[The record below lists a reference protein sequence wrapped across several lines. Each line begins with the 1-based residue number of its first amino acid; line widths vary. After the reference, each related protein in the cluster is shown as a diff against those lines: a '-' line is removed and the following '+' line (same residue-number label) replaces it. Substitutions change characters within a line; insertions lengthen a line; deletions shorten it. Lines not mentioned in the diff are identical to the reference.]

1 MMDRQEVLAMAQQDP
16 RFQQAADAMEQQ
28 LASVQATPE
37 QLDELAHT
45 LEFVMEHP
53 EQYAKI
59 RAAAIE
65 RGFAREQDIPQEFDP
80 KFVIAMLLA
89 LYELEDRMSGQQEQ
103 APEEV
108 APMPPEQPQMARGGL
123 AQLGRGG
130 DTMLAHINPREAEVL
145 RRMGGSGGVNPNT
158 GLHEFKGGGLSDIV
172 SIVAPVA
179 LSYFTG
185 GLGMGAIGGGALAGG
200 LSAGLMGGDVGK
212 GALGGALSGGLGNS
226 IGGAA
231 GDYLGTAMGT
241 TFGDTAKNALG
252 NALVGGVAGATQGR
266 GFGEGAVTGALGS
279 LAGNAIGGMAG
290 ADGSALSQGM
300 KQAGST
306 FGNALTA
313 GYSPQQALVGGA
325 LSGLATGMRASSRPS
340 DIATRRDYASG
351 LTNSTK
357 VGASVASGDGYGGA
371 PAGGDSGFGLNLKT
385 LSMAPPLLSLLGMAE
400 TPQQIQQAA
409 ASSMSP
415 EQKEYFN
422 RVSPQWDWSKIQADA
437 TAQNMN
443 LGKYVATNWN
453 KFGVG
458 SQYDKPVAPRMAA
471 GGPLMRLAQGGGS
484 GRDDTIDA
492 RLSDGEFVVDAET
505 VALLGD
511 GSTKAGA
518 QRLDQMR
525 QEVRKQKG
533 AALARGKISPNA
545 KSPLSYLKGMA

>member
-1 MMDRQEVLAMAQQDP
+1 
-16 RFQQAADAMEQQ
+16 
-28 LASVQATPE
+28 
-37 QLDELAHT
+37 
-45 LEFVMEHP
+45 
-53 EQYAKI
+53 
-59 RAAAIE
+59 
-65 RGFAREQDIPQEFDP
+65 
-80 KFVIAMLLA
+80 
-89 LYELEDRMSGQQEQ
+89 
-103 APEEV
+103 
-108 APMPPEQPQMARGGL
+108 
-123 AQLGRGG
+123 
-130 DTMLAHINPREAEVL
+130 MLAHINPREAEVL

-231 GDYLGTAMGT
+231 GDYLGTAMST

-252 NALVGGVAGATQGR
+252 NALVGGVAGAAQGR

-279 LAGNAIGGMAG
+279 LAGNTIGGLGGTDGG
-290 ADGSALSQGM
+290 AWSQGL

-306 FGNALTA
+306 FGNSLTA
-313 GYSPQQALVGGA
+313 GYSPQQALTGGA
-325 LSGLATGMRASSRPS
+325 LAGLATGMRASQRPS
-340 DIATRRDYASG
+340 DIATREYDSG
-351 LTNSTK
+351 PVGRGANSTK
-357 VGASVASGDGYGGA
+357 VDASIAGGEGLT
-371 PAGGDSGFGLNLKT
+371 PTGGGGDSGFGLNLKT

-458 SQYDKPVAPRMAA
+458 NQYDKPVAPRMAA